1 MTKYLQFLHHDL
13 EIEHPTLSKNVDV
26 VTEGLGTSSHLCNV
40 LQFSFFHFYGF
51 LFLSLGHAMVGEE
64 KMGHRKRPSDLDR
77 KFVGGD
83 RPDDRTEYLT
93 QQEILPRR
101 QLSLRPLQ
109 PVYYLYVRTRP
120 AGSTFLWEAACA
132 RPPSLPS
139 GVWKHS
145 LRRPAKPAI
154 KYKTLSGSSHHCLR
168 AESVVR

>member
-1 MTKYLQFLHHDL
+1 M
-13 EIEHPTLSKNVDV
+13 
-26 VTEGLGTSSHLCNV
+26 G
-40 LQFSFFHFYGF
+40 
-51 LFLSLGHAMVGEE
+51 GEE
-64 KMGHRKRPSDLDR
+64 KSGHRKRPSDLDR
-77 KFVGGD
+77 KLVGGD

-93 QQEILPRR
+93 QQEILPRC
-101 QLSLRPLQ
+101 QLILCPLQ

-120 AGSTFLWEAACA
+120 AGSAFLWEAACA
-132 RPPSLPS
+132 RPPSVPS

>member
-1 MTKYLQFLHHDL
+1 M
-13 EIEHPTLSKNVDV
+13 DV

-40 LQFSFFHFYGF
+40 LQFFFLSTFY
-51 LFLSLGHAMVGEE
+51 LFLSLRHTIGGEE

-83 RPDDRTEYLT
+83 RQDDRAEDLT
-93 QQEILPRR
+93 QREILPRC
-101 QLSLRPLQ
+101 QLSLCPLQ
-109 PVYYLYVRTRP
+109 PVYYLYVSTSP

-145 LRRPAKPAI
+145 LHSRPAKPPI
-154 KYKTLSGSSHHCLR
+154 KYKTLSGSSHLCLR
-168 AESVVR
+168 VLCGRVVCIKNKTNKQKFKA